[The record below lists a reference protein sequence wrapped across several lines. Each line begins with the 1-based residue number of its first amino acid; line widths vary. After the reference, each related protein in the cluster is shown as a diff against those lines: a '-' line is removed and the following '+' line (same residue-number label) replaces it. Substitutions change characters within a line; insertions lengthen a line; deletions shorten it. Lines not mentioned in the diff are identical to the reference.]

1 MITQQ
6 SRVLPQP
13 ALRYPASVRRWARVG
28 IAGQL
33 IFVASWLAAV
43 AWQGHRYS
51 PVSMDISDMTA
62 VTAPHGWF
70 LVAVF
75 TVAGAATIWFALR
88 SVWPALRP
96 GGWAAGA
103 GSVLLA
109 LSVMGLGDLLS
120 PAERLACRI
129 ADPGCSTARQLA
141 NSGGKLDSVLTTVG
155 LGVFVAGGF
164 FLAAAMRR
172 IPGWKGW
179 ARPTVAGAIVILVLA
194 IVSATTQHA
203 GLNGLFE
210 RLLAVAAAAALVALG
225 VGILWHSRVS
235 AVERA

>member
-1 MITQQ
+1 MTAQQ
-6 SRVLPQP
+6 SRVLPRSAVQHP
-13 ALRYPASVRRWARVG
+13 VSVRRWARVG
-28 IAGQL
+28 IAAQL

-43 AWQGHRYS
+43 AWQGPRYS

-70 LVAVF
+70 LVTVF
-75 TVAGAATIWFALR
+75 TLAGAATIWFALR

-96 GGWAAGA
+96 GGWAAGV

-109 LSVMGLGDLLS
+109 LSVAGLGDLLS

-129 ADPGCSTARQLA
+129 ADPGCTTTMQLS

-155 LGVFVAGGF
+155 LGVFVIGGF

-172 IPGWKGW
+172 IPGWQAW
-179 ARPTVAGAIVILVLA
+179 TRPTVWTSVVILALA
-194 IVSATTQHA
+194 IASGTTVHA
-203 GLNGLFE
+203 GYNGLFE
-210 RLLAVAAAAALVALG
+210 RLFAGAAAAALVALG
-225 VGILWHSRVS
+225 IGILRHSRTE
-235 AVERA
+235 AV